1 MMETEFRVEQDS
13 MGQVEVP
20 SDRYW
25 GAQTQRSVQN
35 FKIGGER
42 FPREMIWALGIV
54 KQSVAEVNRDLGL
67 LTPDETEVIRQATQE
82 VIDGK
87 LDDHFPLVVWQTGS
101 GTQTNMNVNEVV
113 ANRAIEIL
121 GGVLGSKKPIHP
133 NDHVNKSQSTNDS
146 FPTAIHLAV
155 VDRIEHHLK
164 PMVTRLRE
172 SLADKSNEFAEIVKI
187 GRTHLQDATPL
198 TLGQEF
204 SGYVQQL
211 DNAIRAINHTF
222 LHLFELPIGGTAV
235 GTGLNTHPEYAEL
248 AAKKMAQ
255 KTGQD
260 FVSAPNKFAVL
271 GARDALVEA
280 SGALKTLACAL
291 NKIANDIRWL
301 GSGPR
306 CGIGEIILP
315 ANEPGSSIMPGKV
328 NPTQCEALTMVC
340 SQVIG
345 NDTAITVA
353 GSSGNFELNVY
364 MPVMAFNILQSIRL
378 LGDACDSFDQHCVIG
393 IKPNLHQINQY
404 LHDSLMLVT
413 ALTPHIGYDQA
424 AEVAKKAHET
434 GKTLKEIVISR
445 KLLTEQEFDQAVV
458 PADMTRPNL
467 SN

>member
-1 MMETEFRVEQDS
+1 METEFRVEQDS

-260 FVSAPNKFAVL
+260 FVSAPNKFAAL

-413 ALTPHIGYDQA
+413 ALAPHIGYDQA

-445 KLLTEQEFDQAVV
+445 ELLTEQEFDQAVV